1 MNFSSILLPSYI
13 AVAALLSIGLYG
25 VIAKKNLL
33 KIFISL
39 SIMETGVNLL
49 LITIGYVPGGTAPI
63 ENGNFAKYVDPLP
76 QALVL
81 TAIVIGVSVTAL
93 ALSLLISYYSKTKS
107 LEYKGGMK
115 W

>member
-1 MNFSSILLPSYI
+1 MNGVIMASYFT
-13 AVAALLSIGLYG
+13 VASLLSIGLYG
-25 VIAKKNLL
+25 VMTKRNLI

-39 SIMETGVNLL
+39 SIMDTGVNLM
-49 LITIGYVPGGTAPI
+49 LITIGYLPGGTAPI
-63 ENGNFAKYVDPLP
+63 ENANFAKYVDPLP

-93 ALSLLISYYSKTKS
+93 ALALLIKYHSKKGT

>member
-1 MNFSSILLPSYI
+1 MNFATLTLPCYI
-13 AVAALLSIGLYG
+13 TVAALLSIGLYG
-25 VIAKKNLL
+25 VISKRNLM

-49 LITIGYVPGGTAPI
+49 LITIGYIPGGTAPI
-63 ENGNFAKYVDPLP
+63 ENANFAKYVDPLP

-81 TAIVIGVSVTAL
+81 TAIVIGLSVTAL
-93 ALSLLISYYSKTKS
+93 AIAVLISYYQKNGT
-107 LEYKGGMK
+107 LEYKEGMK

>member
-1 MNFSSILLPSYI
+1 MIWAMYF
-13 AVAALLSIGLYG
+13 AVAVLLTAGLYG
-25 VIAKKNLL
+25 VITKKNLM
-33 KIFISL
+33 KVFISL

-49 LITIGYVPGGTAPI
+49 LITIGYIPGGTAPI
-63 ENGNFAKYVDPLP
+63 ENGNFAKYVDPVP

-93 ALSLLISYYSKTKS
+93 ALSLLIMYHSKAGT
-107 LEYKGGMK
+107 LEYKEGMK

>member
-1 MNFSSILLPSYI
+1 MSYALVTPCYI

-25 VIAKKNLL
+25 VVSKRNLM

-49 LITIGYVPGGTAPI
+49 LITIGYVPEGTAPI
-63 ENGNFAKYVDPLP
+63 ENANFTKYVDPLP

-81 TAIVIGVSVTAL
+81 TAIVIGLSVTAL
-93 ALSLLISYYSKTKS
+93 AIAMLISYYEKKGS

>member
-1 MNFSSILLPSYI
+1 MNYFLLPFYLTVS
-13 AVAALLSIGLYG
+13 ALLSIGLYG
-25 VIAKKNLL
+25 VMSKKNLM
-33 KIFISL
+33 KIFISI

-49 LITIGYVPGGTAPI
+49 LISIGYVKNGTAPI
-63 ENGNFAKYVDPLP
+63 ENGNFATYVDPLP

-93 ALSLLISYYSKTKS
+93 ALTMTMLYYSKKGT